1 MVIKRLFLL
10 SHVRKRILASA
21 NIALFEDIA
30 KQNSKKTRF
39 FIVISLFF
47 CYFASKFKL
56 LNMDKKK
63 LNRLKLV
70 LVEKDKT
77 GVWLAEQ
84 LGVTAVTVSKW
95 CSNITQPTLPTLD
108 KIAELL
114 ECEKRELIND

>member
-1 MVIKRLFLL
+1 
-10 SHVRKRILASA
+10 
-21 NIALFEDIA
+21 
-30 KQNSKKTRF
+30 
-39 FIVISLFF
+39 
-47 CYFASKFKL
+47 
-56 LNMDKKK
+56 MDKKK

-70 LVEKDKT
+70 LVEKDRT

-114 ECEKRELIND
+114 EVDPRQLITGNE

>member
-1 MVIKRLFLL
+1 MGKGF
-10 SHVRKRILASA
+10 
-21 NIALFEDIA
+21 
-30 KQNSKKTRF
+30 
-39 FIVISLFF
+39 VISEFIPNF
-47 CYFASKFKL
+47 NFEFKI

-108 KIAELL
+108 RIAELL
-114 ECEKRELIND
+114 ECEKRELITE

>member
-1 MVIKRLFLL
+1 MYINFLATFT
-10 SHVRKRILASA
+10 H
-21 NIALFEDIA
+21 
-30 KQNSKKTRF
+30 
-39 FIVISLFF
+39 
-47 CYFASKFKL
+47 KFKI

-108 KIAELL
+108 RIAELL
-114 ECEKRELIND
+114 ECEKRDLITE

>member
-1 MVIKRLFLL
+1 
-10 SHVRKRILASA
+10 
-21 NIALFEDIA
+21 
-30 KQNSKKTRF
+30 
-39 FIVISLFF
+39 
-47 CYFASKFKL
+47 
-56 LNMDKKK
+56 MDKKK

-108 KIAELL
+108 RIAELL
-114 ECEKRELIND
+114 EVDPRNLLTGNE

>member
-1 MVIKRLFLL
+1 M
-10 SHVRKRILASA
+10 
-21 NIALFEDIA
+21 
-30 KQNSKKTRF
+30 T
-39 FIVISLFF
+39 
-47 CYFASKFKL
+47 
-56 LNMDKKK
+56 KKK

-95 CSNITQPTLPTLD
+95 CNNVTQPTLPTLD

-114 ECEKRELIND
+114 ECEKRELITE

>member
-1 MVIKRLFLL
+1 MVI
-10 SHVRKRILASA
+10 S
-21 NIALFEDIA
+21 
-30 KQNSKKTRF
+30 
-39 FIVISLFF
+39 VIF
-47 CYFASKFKL
+47 CSFAYKFKT
-56 LNMDKKK
+56 LNMNNKK

-70 LVEKDKT
+70 LVEKEKT

-114 ECEKRELIND
+114 ECELRDLIIE

>member
-1 MVIKRLFLL
+1 MKNAFV
-10 SHVRKRILASA
+10 S
-21 NIALFEDIA
+21 
-30 KQNSKKTRF
+30 T
-39 FIVISLFF
+39 FICI
-47 CYFASKFKL
+47 FASEFNI
-56 LNMDKKK
+56 LNMDRKK

-114 ECEKRELIND
+114 ECEIKDLITD